1 LAVQI
6 TVTGRHV
13 KVTQE
18 VKDYAAQKAEKLL
31 RFYDRVQAIE
41 VILDLEGDNFTVD
54 MIVSSGRNNF
64 IAHEAGP
71 DVFAAV
77 DLIVDKLGRQLKR
90 HKEKFRNR
98 KHLGRD
104 VKKFEGS

>member
-1 LAVQI
+1 MQI

-13 KVTQE
+13 TVTEE
-18 VKDYAAQKAEKLL
+18 VKQFAAQKAEKLP
-31 RFYDRVQAIE
+31 RYYDRIQAIE
-41 VILDLEGDNFTVD
+41 VILDHEGDDFTVD
-54 MIVSSGRNNF
+54 MIVSAGRNNF

-90 HKEKFRNR
+90 HKEKFRDR
-98 KHLGRD
+98 KHRTRSTD
-104 VKKFEGS
+104 KFEES